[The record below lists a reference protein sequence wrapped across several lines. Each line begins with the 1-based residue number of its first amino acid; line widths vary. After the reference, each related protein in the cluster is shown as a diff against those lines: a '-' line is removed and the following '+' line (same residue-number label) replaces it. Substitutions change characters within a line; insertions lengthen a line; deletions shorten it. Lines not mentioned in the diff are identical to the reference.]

1 MYQFIFV
8 CMLALYCIYK
18 MGLNYDIWITNDFLK
33 YATVSKYYLINLIT
47 ELDKNPKM
55 YDNSKGFIP

>member
-33 YATVSKYYLINLIT
+33 YVTVAKYYLINLIT
-47 ELDKNPKM
+47 E
-55 YDNSKGFIP
+55 